1 MGYELHP
8 DTPAGGV
15 LLSSWLPNAEA
26 MLGYVHAFAAR
37 FGIPDLAAP
46 ARLPNTRRALAVA
59 EHARDGGR
67 LDAVRAAAF
76 DAYWRGG
83 HGLESDDELAGI
95 ALAAGLDAGAAR
107 AAAGDP
113 GLGGR
118 VDAQRRRALDAG
130 VSGIPTFDFL
140 PDGDGR
146 RPLRVVG
153 CQPYEVLVDAAR
165 RAGAR
170 RR

>member
-59 EHARDGGR
+59 EFARDGGR
-67 LDAVRAAAF
+67 LDPFRAAAF

-83 HGLESDDELAGI
+83 HGLEDDGELAAI
-95 ALAAGLDAGAAR
+95 ALA
-107 AAAGDP
+107 
-113 GLGGR
+113 
-118 VDAQRRRALDAG
+118 V
-130 VSGIPTFDFL
+130 PTPTASCPSDEANV
-140 PDGDGR
+140 PR
-146 RPLRVVG
+146 RPVRCSATALASKERVSSM
-153 CQPYEVLVDAAR
+153 A
-165 RAGAR
+165 
-170 RR
+170 